1 MNKELKLILFTL
13 KMKIKFGN
21 GTAENLCRSMVI
33 DIDGDLIPQCTQISC
48 FNCLFYQDYTY
59 SDKVIHVWNQL

>member
-21 GTAENLCRSMVI
+21 NIGDKFCRTI
-33 DIDGDLIPQCTQISC
+33 ADTKKGGLIKCTNIYC
-48 FNCLFYQDYTY
+48 LNCLFYQDYQY
-59 SDKVIHVWNQL
+59 ADRIIHVWHQL